1 MANNRVIYVW
11 ELGERV
17 GVAMPEMKIKV
28 FTEEKCMKK
37 NTTKQYLFAACSAD
51 DGLPIAIEPTV
62 RALSERFEVPENTF
76 RSCIEKK
83 SVSKKA
89 NVFVFRIP
97 NPFYE
102 AKAVM

>member
-1 MANNRVIYVW
+1 MGTGRASRSSDARNEDDSIH
-11 ELGERV
+11 G
-17 GVAMPEMKIKV
+17 G
-28 FTEEKCMKK
+28 KCMKK

-76 RSCIEKK
+76 RSCMEKR

-89 NVFVFRIP
+89 NVFIFRIP

-102 AKAVM
+102 AKAVV